1 MIRRTFSAKLVR
13 VVDGDTVELTCDTG
27 FYSTHTV
34 KFRLAG
40 IDTPELKQ
48 AGGSDARQ
56 AIAGLLAAFGTNLF
70 TIHSEGVDKYGR
82 WLVTIPLYE
91 SAGEADTINQRLVEM
106 GFAVPYAGGA
116 R

>member
-1 MIRRTFSAKLVR
+1 MRRRTFFAASPR
-13 VVDGDTVELTCDTG
+13 VVDGDTVELTVDTG
-27 FYSTHTV
+27 FYSTHRV

-40 IDTPELKQ
+40 LDSPEAKQ
-48 AGGSDARQ
+48 AGGAGARQ
-56 AIAGLLAAFGTNLF
+56 ALAGMLAAFSDQPF
-70 TIHSEGVDKYGR
+70 VIHSEGVDKYGR

-91 SAGEADTINQRLVEM
+91 SAGPIDTVNQRLIEL